1 MKIIKGIKTILRL
14 PIQSIGKA
22 VDRFMVCF
30 FPRSRTY
37 LVHAINRYRWLSNAL
52 RRCAGKPLFFGKN
65 QLPVEDLFSS
75 LSMDI
80 QSLAIKII
88 LKIGKFVLCHQKIK
102 KICKYLLRYFP
113 TLRNKLAQAFYTP
126 HDYFYSSS
134 AILNTVR
141 LSPKAKSIYKLLEK

>member
-37 LVHAINRYRWLSNAL
+37 LVHTINRYRWLSNAL

-75 LSMDI
+75 LSRDI

-102 KICKYLLRYFP
+102 KICKYLLRACLQTSYRSQISEAARH
-113 TLRNKLAQAFYTP
+113 TKAAKT
-126 HDYFYSSS
+126 S
-134 AILNTVR
+134 AS
-141 LSPKAKSIYKLLEK
+141 LS